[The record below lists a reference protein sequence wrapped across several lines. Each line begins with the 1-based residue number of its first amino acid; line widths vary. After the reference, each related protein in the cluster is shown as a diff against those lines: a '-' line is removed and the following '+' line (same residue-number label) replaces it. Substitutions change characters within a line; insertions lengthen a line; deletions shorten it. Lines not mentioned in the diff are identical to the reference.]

1 MEIVSEACCH
11 KYMPQT
17 VLFYV
22 RSHIFF
28 EIIIM
33 IKFVWCMAVY
43 KAFSQINSFNPDGN
57 PDR

>member
-1 MEIVSEACCH
+1 MEIVSQACCH
-11 KYMPQT
+11 KYMPQDCFI
-17 VLFYV
+17 VWEQPY
-22 RSHIFF
+22 FF

-43 KAFSQINSFNPDGN
+43 KALSPINSFNFDSN